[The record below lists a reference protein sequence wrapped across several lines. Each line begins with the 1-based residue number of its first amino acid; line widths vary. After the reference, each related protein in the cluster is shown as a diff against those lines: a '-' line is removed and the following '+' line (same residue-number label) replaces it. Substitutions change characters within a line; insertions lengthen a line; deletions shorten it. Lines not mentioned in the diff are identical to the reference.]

1 MRTIAVTNYKGGS
14 AKTTTA
20 VNLAAA
26 LGELG
31 NRVLVIDIDPQ
42 GSASAWLGVDG
53 EVDGVAEAITG
64 RIPLSELVYETTAPG
79 VVLIPA
85 SPSIVVAD
93 PNEETQIALG
103 FMRAMDRLPALWDVV
118 VIDCPP
124 TLGYLAIA
132 PLSVCQE
139 VLIPVEARIL
149 AVTGLTGVMETMN
162 RVRRR
167 LNPGLGL
174 AGVVACRVNR
184 TSHARAIVARLEEQ
198 FPDSF
203 MTTTIR
209 ESIRLAEAPSFQL
222 PITLFA
228 PNSTGAADYR
238 ALAREVMVGW
248 PAPTSRPSVA
258 IPIEETGADAT
269 RSRLARIANALS
281 EGLGRSGGGD
291 AADRESKGA
300 DPIDQGSAVDASR
313 TRGAGVH
320 HKGGPADGS
329 VL

>member
-1 MRTIAVTNYKGGS
+1 MRSIAVTNYKGGS

-31 NRVLVIDIDPQ
+31 HRVLVIDIDPQ
-42 GSASAWLGVDG
+42 GSASSWLGVDG

-93 PNEETQIALG
+93 PQEETQIALG

-132 PLSVCQE
+132 PLSVCE
-139 VLIPVEARIL
+139 DVLIPVEARIL
-149 AVTGLTGVMETMN
+149 AVTGLTGVLDTMD

-167 LNPGLGL
+167 LNPGLRL

-184 TSHARAIVARLEEQ
+184 TSHARAIVARLAEQ
-198 FPDSF
+198 FPESF

-228 PNSTGAADYR
+228 PGSTGAEDYR
-238 ALAREVMVGW
+238 ALARELMAGW
-248 PAPTSRPSVA
+248 PEPTSRHSVA
-258 IPIEETGADAT
+258 ITIGPKGGTPVGAT
-269 RSRLARIANALS
+269 RSRLARIATAVS
-281 EGLGRSGGGD
+281 EGLGRSGDGDGGNRTMKVAKSLDRAPGGHPD
-291 AADRESKGA
+291 ATPGA
-300 DPIDQGSAVDASR
+300 S
-313 TRGAGVH
+313 VH
-320 HKGGPADGS
+320 HKG
-329 VL
+329 